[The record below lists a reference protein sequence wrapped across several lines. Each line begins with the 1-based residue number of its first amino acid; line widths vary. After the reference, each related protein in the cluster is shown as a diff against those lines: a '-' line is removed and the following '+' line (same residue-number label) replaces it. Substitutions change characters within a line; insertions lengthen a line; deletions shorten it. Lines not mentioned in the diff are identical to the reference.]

1 MPRQYWQTRYRAG
14 RILGVQSDQKVQRLS
29 AADIRKRLYLL
40 LDAPE
45 TMEWGL
51 PGAVTTE
58 YKRCGRARCRCRA
71 GQLHGPYY
79 YWQGR
84 LLGVTWKRYLKR
96 AEAPRVMAL
105 CQLRRDRH
113 WTRAR
118 SRALLRDFRRGWRQ
132 VEAALALVNLLDD
145 E

>member
-1 MPRQYWQTRYRAG
+1 MPRQHWQTRYQVG
-14 RILGVQSDQKVQRLS
+14 RILGVQSDQKAQRLT

-45 TMEWGL
+45 TQEQGL

-58 YKRCGRARCRCRA
+58 YKRCGRARCRCRR

-84 LLGVTWKRYLKR
+84 MLGVTWKKYLKR
-96 AEAPRVMAL
+96 ADAPRVMAL
-105 CQLRRDRH
+105 CRLQRDRR
-113 WTRAR
+113 WTKARTRAM
-118 SRALLRDFRRGWRQ
+118 LREFKRTMRQ
-132 VEAALALVNLLDD
+132 IDLTLDLVGY
-145 E
+145 